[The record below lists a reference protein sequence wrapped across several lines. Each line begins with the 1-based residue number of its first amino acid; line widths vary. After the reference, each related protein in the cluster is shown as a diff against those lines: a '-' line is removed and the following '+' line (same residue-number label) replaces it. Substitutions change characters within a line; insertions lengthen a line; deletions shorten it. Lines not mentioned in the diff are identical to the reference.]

1 MGGIVAKQ
9 AFLPPPSSYDDS
21 LEHLTWVSKP
31 RCSDKVPVLW
41 LQRSK
46 SARFTIIFSHG
57 NAEDIGQLSHWLQH
71 ICKKMEV
78 NVITYDYIGYGLHK
92 ADSLPS
98 EASCFADVLAVYRFA
113 TEQEGVP
120 PSRIIL
126 YGRSLGSGPTCWL
139 ASHLW
144 NEWRKSLKAKSC
156 KRSGGFLSSILSPSA
171 STEPSQQAVEPPAAV
186 ILQSP
191 IASCIRVVSDGLAK
205 LPGLDMFVNIDRIPK
220 IGSPVFI
227 IHGSEDEVVPYV
239 HGQQLYANL
248 STASK
253 GALGGKVS
261 RMCTLDGAGHNNIE
275 FDFLDELM
283 EALGGFL
290 DDLEAGIKEK
300 EEHEDVQEEK
310 ETGGSSSSSL

>member
-171 STEPSQQAVEPPAAV
+171 STEPSVHFSFP
-186 ILQSP
+186 IHSFFFCLSLSFFSP
-191 IASCIRVVSDGLAK
+191 LWCK
-205 LPGLDMFVNIDRIPK
+205 
-220 IGSPVFI
+220 
-227 IHGSEDEVVPYV
+227 
-239 HGQQLYANL
+239 
-248 STASK
+248 TA
-253 GALGGKVS
+253 
-261 RMCTLDGAGHNNIE
+261 
-275 FDFLDELM
+275 
-283 EALGGFL
+283 
-290 DDLEAGIKEK
+290 
-300 EEHEDVQEEK
+300 
-310 ETGGSSSSSL
+310 TGGGATSSSHSAEPNRLMHSSRIGRIGQAAWPRHVCQH